1 MFASEITS
9 AMVSTSV
16 KRAVVSAAVNS
27 VLIEILLYGKYEIL
41 YIHIYFP
48 LIFVSLGIYSAFY
61 AGTMYIYCENDNIIS
76 NFI

>member
-27 VLIEILLYGKYEIL
+27 VLIEILLYGQYEIL
-41 YIHIYFP
+41 YLHIYFP
-48 LIFVSLGIYSAFY
+48 LIFVSSGIYAAVY